1 MAQMYFFPLGTYY
14 PAKEQLTCPG
24 VCVGS
29 DQGDPVRDLVAK
41 YQVIL
46 YYVGLVRGGGDIG
59 IKITLVS
66 KVYKQEILLYNCI

>member
-41 YQVIL
+41 YQVI
-46 YYVGLVRGGGDIG
+46 RIG
-59 IKITLVS
+59 S
-66 KVYKQEILLYNCI
+66 